1 MMRKIPDQ
9 RMSQFG
15 ISL

>member
-9 RMSQFG
+9 RTSQFG
-15 ISL
+15 MSL